1 MKILHIL
8 YQSLPQIS
16 GSSIR
21 SRDILMSQKEIGLDV
36 IAVTSPFQ
44 NGIQEEECIDGITY
58 FRTSIHDVNT
68 ISDNPK
74 GFLKR
79 IFRFLKIIPFSLK
92 LKKIIIAEEPQILH
106 AHAMFFCGLPAIY
119 YGWRLKIPV
128 VYEVRSL
135 WMLSKANS
143 KKTKM
148 KIFVER
154 VLFRLELYVMKKVSK
169 VIAIND
175 NLKEELV
182 LNGISKDKIEVIKN
196 AVNVTLIDN
205 LKSKNTNTTSSKNLN
220 FGYIGTLTP
229 HEGIDFLIEA
239 FKDVSAVYP
248 EASLM
253 IYGSGIESEKIK
265 KLSENVKGVEF
276 YGAVSPNEIYKAF
289 SLINVIVNPRYKNKL
304 TDSVTPLKPLEAM
317 AYEKLVIASNVG
329 GMKELIVHNDNGFLF
344 EAGNKNSLVETM
356 INVIKLDKEQEQL
369 FKSRGLSY
377 VINDKSWTTNAG
389 KYQNIYNSMIS
400 ARN

>member
-44 NGIQEEECIDGITY
+44 NGIKNEECIDGITY
-58 FRTSIHDVNT
+58 FRTSIQDENT

-74 GFLKR
+74 GLFKR
-79 IFRFLKIIPFSLK
+79 IFRFLKIIPFSFK
-92 LKKIIIAEEPQILH
+92 LKKLIIAEEPQILH

-119 YGWRLKIPV
+119 YGWKYRIPV

-135 WMLSKANS
+135 WMLSKANF
-143 KKTKM
+143 KKTSS
-148 KIFVER
+148 KILIER
-154 VLFRLELYVMKKVSK
+154 LLFQLELYVMKKVSM

-182 LNGISKDKIEVIKN
+182 LNGIPKEKIEVIKN
-196 AVNVTLIDN
+196 AVNVTLINN
-205 LKSKNTNTTSSKNLN
+205 LKANNKKTNSSNRIN

-229 HEGIDFLIEA
+229 HEGIDFLIDA
-239 FKDVSAVYP
+239 FKDVNSIYP
-248 EASLM
+248 EAKLL
-253 IYGSGIESEKIK
+253 IYGSGIESKSIK
-265 KLSENVKGVEF
+265 KLASEVKGVEF
-276 YGAVSPNEIYKAF
+276 YGSVNPNEIYQAF
-289 SLINVIVNPRYKNKL
+289 SLIDVIVNPRYKNKL

-317 AYEKLVIASNVG
+317 AYEKLVIGSDVG
-329 GMKELIVHNDNGFLF
+329 GIKELITHNENGFLF
-344 EAGNKNSLVETM
+344 KAGDKKSLVATM
-356 INVIKLDKEQEQL
+356 VNVIKLDFRRQEL
-369 FKSRGLSY
+369 FKSKGRSY
-377 VINDKSWTTNAG
+377 VINEKSWLTNAN
-389 KYQNIYNSMIS
+389 KYQNIYNSMIR

>member
-44 NGIQEEECIDGITY
+44 NGIKNEECIDGITY
-58 FRTSIHDVNT
+58 FRTSIQDKNT
-68 ISDNPK
+68 ISDDPK
-74 GFLKR
+74 GLFKR
-79 IFRFLKIIPFSLK
+79 IFRFLKIIPFSFK
-92 LKKIIIAEEPQILH
+92 LKKLIIAEGPQILH

-119 YGWRLKIPV
+119 YGWKYRIPV

-143 KKTKM
+143 KKTSS
-148 KIFVER
+148 KILIER
-154 VLFRLELYVMKKVSK
+154 LLFQLELYVMEKVSM

-182 LNGISKDKIEVIKN
+182 FNGIPKEKIEVIKN
-196 AVNVTLIDN
+196 AVNVTLINN
-205 LKSKNTNTTSSKNLN
+205 LKANNKKTNSSNRIN

-229 HEGIDFLIEA
+229 HEGIDFLIDA
-239 FKDVSAVYP
+239 FKDVNSIYP
-248 EASLM
+248 EAKLL
-253 IYGSGIESEKIK
+253 IYGSGIESKSIK
-265 KLSENVKGVEF
+265 KLASEVKGVEF
-276 YGAVSPNEIYKAF
+276 YGSVNPNEIYQAF
-289 SLINVIVNPRYKNKL
+289 SLIDVIVNPRYKNKL

-317 AYEKLVIASNVG
+317 AYEKLVIGSDVG
-329 GMKELIVHNDNGFLF
+329 GIKELITHNENGFLF
-344 EAGNKNSLVETM
+344 KAGDKKSLVATM
-356 INVIKLDKEQEQL
+356 INVIKLDFRRQEI
-369 FKSRGLSY
+369 FKSKGLSY
-377 VINDKSWTTNAG
+377 VINEKSWLTNAN
-389 KYQNIYNSMIS
+389 KYQNIYNSMIR